1 MALWQIIVGTI
12 VIIIVLI
19 MIYVGYQITIG
30 KEVLSFNP
38 LTLTVGN
45 ALSSFKIPKLNV
57 ADVNQSKCT
66 FLDSDI
72 YNKKVQSIEGEL
84 VVEGMLERNPK
95 VGNAPDKHRII
106 NCNDCKKYLY
116 KTDKGCSQYENNLM
130 YSISGS
136 LGVCTAKG
144 FPKPCEEFA
153 KILR

>member
-1 MALWQIIVGTI
+1 
-12 VIIIVLI
+12 
-19 MIYVGYQITIG
+19 MIYVGFQITIG

-38 LTLTVGN
+38 LAVGN
-45 ALSSFKIPKLNV
+45 ALSSLKIPELNV
-57 ADVNQSKCT
+57 ADVNQNKCT

-72 YNKKVQSIEGEL
+72 YNKRVQSIEGEL
-84 VVEGMLERNPK
+84 VVEGMAERNPR

-106 NCNDCKKYLY
+106 NCDDCKKYLY
-116 KTDKGCSQYENNLM
+116 KTDKGCTPYENNFM

-144 FPKPCEEFA
+144 FPKPCEEVA